1 MPREW
6 EDPPNSSRHTPCAV
20 SLAVRAAGIALEPKS
35 LPAIFR
41 RSLPLPVAF
50 GPRTAHGVC
59 RLRIA
64 MLAR

>member
-1 MPREW
+1 MGVDAAR
-6 EDPPNSSRHTPCAV
+6 
-20 SLAVRAAGIALEPKS
+20 LAGIALEPKS

-41 RSLPLPVAF
+41 WSLPFPPAF

-59 RLRIA
+59 RLPIA